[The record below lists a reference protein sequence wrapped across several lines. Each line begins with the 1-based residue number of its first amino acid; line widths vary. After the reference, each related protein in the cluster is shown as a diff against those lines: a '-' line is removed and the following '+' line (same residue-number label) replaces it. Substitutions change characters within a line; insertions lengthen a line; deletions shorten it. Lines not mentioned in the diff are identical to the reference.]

1 MSSDKRKTI
10 LIIEDEI
17 QMRFYLM
24 TLVKSLG
31 HEPVMTKDGIQG
43 LEALGT
49 AVPDLIILDIMM
61 PKKGGALVFQE
72 IKADPRYNKIP
83 VLIFSGVDYEAFI
96 HYVKMLNA
104 DQVQTPVPK
113 YYVEKSADPDYV
125 KDMILRCLNDPDA

>member
-1 MSSDKRKTI
+1 MTQNHDKI
-10 LIIEDEI
+10 VLIVEDEMD
-17 QMRFYLM
+17 MRFYLSTM
-24 TLVKSLG
+24 VKSLG
-31 HEPVMTKDGIQG
+31 YTPLITLNGSQG
-43 LEALGT
+43 LAALEKQI
-49 AVPDLIILDIMM
+49 PNMIILDIMM